1 MSAAVSHSR
10 DDVARALDAALGQT
24 GVMFCGLGSG
34 SRAWRELG
42 SARPAYY
49 CSDPMGVSLSMATGF
64 ALARPDLPVA
74 LMVGDGDLLMGLG
87 GLVTV
92 AGAAPANLSVVVL
105 ANRRYETGG
114 GRPLAGSSGLDIAA
128 VAEAAD
134 WVSVSVAGADLDDD
148 IAAALEAPGPALIVV
163 AVRLQAAPY
172 GGPGRWSGVE
182 ERVQFELA
190 LAARDAAAQPPK
202 TAGDAR

>member
-1 MSAAVSHSR
+1 MSGAVSHGR
-10 DDVARALDAALGQT
+10 DDVARALDAGLDDS
-24 GVMFCGLGSG
+24 GVVICGLGSG

-42 SARPAYY
+42 SARPTYY

-64 ALARPDLPVA
+64 ALARPDRPVA

-87 GLVTV
+87 ALVTV
-92 AGAAPANLSVVVL
+92 AGVAPVNLRVVVL

-114 GRPLAGSSGLDIAA
+114 GRALPGSDGLDIAA
-128 VAEAAD
+128 VAAAAG
-134 WVSVSVAGADLDDD
+134 WASVSVAGAGLADD
-148 IAAALEAPGPALIVV
+148 IAAALAAPGPALIVV
-163 AVRLQAAPY
+163 SVRLQAAPY

-190 LAARDAAAQPPK
+190 LAQSDMALRPP
-202 TAGDAR
+202 TGDDGR